1 MIAFNKTFFL
11 SSPLADNYLVLHL
24 SDLVRTAF
32 IAATSESTQLRK
44 AGLQLL
50 QDIINKF
57 ARVPEPEFPG
67 HYIMEQYQAQVRGST
82 ESSIIGHHFL

>member
-1 MIAFNKTFFL
+1 M
-11 SSPLADNYLVLHL
+11 LHL

-67 HYIMEQYQAQVRGST
+67 HYIMEQYQAQV
-82 ESSIIGHHFL
+82 SIYSIVDRNRQIYY

>member
-1 MIAFNKTFFL
+1 MSL
-11 SSPLADNYLVLHL
+11 VPSSTDNYLVLHL

-32 IAATSESTQLRK
+32 IAATSESTQLRN
-44 AGLQLL
+44 AGLLLL

-67 HYIMEQYQAQVRGST
+67 HFIMEQYQAQVG
-82 ESSIIGHHFL
+82 E